1 MADLN
6 DYEKILDKQDVTTEE
21 LNNIL
26 TELSQEGERISF
38 DKEDLKR
45 RVKEKLNSI
54 VNAPSQTA
62 SSEQTSSPSEN
73 TAAED
78 QAAPTISI
86 DENGESRLSEFSNNQ
101 ERRNFVYQEFRNGKF
116 TSQAHADFYI
126 NQLAEGNCPF
136 PTGEEVEKLKTLL
149 GGEKGITE
157 LQENIANN
165 IVKNAV
171 DMKVPPM
178 VTGMAVTPE
187 MLTPDD
193 LGLSAAVA
201 SYKRNQ
207 NKDDI
212 DYLLREAQK
221 AAITN
226 RLIGYEQDKNPYENF
241 VGELKKQKNETP
253 AWRLN
258 RRRKLENA
266 IRDVDPKSYYA
277 AKSVTGNWLGRK
289 TGYYKLRLGI
299 INSKQGT
306 FKAGENG
313 QKEKDKPGKF
323 DRLAQRLDKTLK
335 LQKDA
340 EASTLFSRTGGK
352 KLRAKFQLFFR
363 RSPEKL
369 IKKMMN
375 TANKTQLEAYT
386 KKLEKDITTA
396 KSQVLGDGKSIDAN
410 NAYQKKLQSIINQS
424 KDRANALDEQQKNMI
439 KALGND
445 NIESSMSKFDAFAS
459 SLDNKVAFLRERYDT
474 EVRENPKLQLWIK
487 ANNGQLPENSRI
499 DSKVV
504 ITHEAV
510 LQQIAEKMGY
520 KDIANMLKTL
530 GVPEGEIESIKERL
544 QPKNKEEKTEHDKP
558 VNEQEAV
565 NETQTNEG
573 QQQASELSNVGNR
586 QPEEDIKPDKTYDN
600 GDTMLLHT
608 ADDKSRYDLITKD
621 KDGQTREPTVEEIGA
636 LVERLD
642 KDGIKEVVLEDSLS
656 LDTREAMLKA
666 MKEKGL
672 TVTNEEEIN
681 RQLAEKEQSK
691 EPEHNQP
698 GSAEKDL
705 PSQDKQSEGQTS
717 EPQARPQ
724 ETQPKNKE
732 PMDIKQILN
741 NAVKNSANQ
750 EELMA
755 KLEMVTYVE
764 AGKYNESFT
773 ELNKKIN
780 DTFGKGSAEAAFLG
794 NMAAAKGLEQDM
806 REEHSAA
813 ENKTWLNEEKKI
825 VGINNKD
832 ADKAVKVSTCV
843 DLADKYQGKT
853 LEEMQKDPAYNLL
866 PGYAQQG
873 ARNLFLLEK
882 AEGLKPEEKTKLHGQ
897 ILGQVIEGKNQSQR
911 IIKEIKQR
919 TIDRPINK
927 ENQGR

>member
-26 TELSQEGERISF
+26 AELSNDGERISF

-45 RVKEKLNSI
+45 RVKEKLNTI
-54 VNAPSQTA
+54 TNAAAQPNSPG
-62 SSEQTSSPSEN
+62 QTSSPSEN

-78 QAAPTISI
+78 QTTPTINI

-178 VTGMAVTPE
+178 VNGMAVTPE

-323 DRLAQRLDKTLK
+323 DRLAQKLDKTLK

-600 GDTMLLHT
+600 GDTMLLHA
-608 ADDKSRYDLITKD
+608 ADDQSRYDLITKN
-621 KDGQTREPTVEEIGA
+621 KDGEMRKPTDEEIGA

-681 RQLAEKEQSK
+681 RQLDEREKGKAEK
-691 EPEHNQP
+691 
-698 GSAEKDL
+698 
-705 PSQDKQSEGQTS
+705 
-717 EPQARPQ
+717 
-724 ETQPKNKE
+724 
-732 PMDIKQILN
+732 
-741 NAVKNSANQ
+741 
-750 EELMA
+750 
-755 KLEMVTYVE
+755 
-764 AGKYNESFT
+764 T
-773 ELNKKIN
+773 E
-780 DTFGKGSAEAAFLG
+780 
-794 NMAAAKGLEQDM
+794 
-806 REEHSAA
+806 

-825 VGINNKD
+825 AGINNKD
-832 ADKAVKVSTCV
+832 ADKALKVSTCV

-853 LEEMQKDPAYNLL
+853 LKEMQKDPAYNLL
-866 PGYAQQG
+866 PNYAKQG
-873 ARNLFLLEK
+873 ARNLFLLEQAGDNNMDSKENEKRLKEK
-882 AEGLKPEEKTKLHGQ
+882 ANLRNQ
-897 ILGQVIEGKNQSQR
+897 ILGQIIEGKNQLQH
-911 IIKEIKQR
+911 ITKEIKQR
-919 TIDRPINK
+919 TKNCSINK
-927 ENQGR
+927 GNQGRKEDLGR